1 MDTLF
6 EVIMY
11 PLQRLAALLFSVQIA
26 DGISVGALV
35 VSAMILIII
44 FRGFIGIHL
53 SVFNNTEGSVTRSA
67 NRGRK
72 HSGRNSGGGAE

>member
-6 EVIMY
+6 DVIMY

-53 SVFNNTEGSVTRSA
+53 SVFNNGGSSSA
-67 NRGRK
+67 GR
-72 HSGRNSGGGAE
+72 RNSRSRNGSAESSGD